1 MHATLTE
8 PIQISCHTV
17 FVFFGSH
24 QGKDIIINF
33 TVVADTWLDTPV
45 VLIVHHQGMSK
56 EVA

>member
-1 MHATLTE
+1 MLHLTE

-17 FVFFGSH
+17 FVFFVSH
-24 QGKDIIINF
+24 QGKDIIVNF
-33 TVVADTWLDTPV
+33 AVVADTWFDTPV